1 MQLTVYDWLIIF
13 AYFAGVAAVGLIGGL
28 RMKGTQTYFMGNRR
42 FSPWVMIGQSFSVG
56 THPEMIVAVSGAVYS
71 TGASAIWYQWKNLFA
86 TPFYW
91 IMAPIFRRV
100 RRTTTAEFVEER
112 YGPWMA
118 GIYTL
123 FALSFLTINT
133 ATLLKGAGKVINQA
147 LGGTVGVNQVVVGM
161 TIVFIFYSFIGGRLA
176 TAWNMVIQGI
186 LIVTLSFM
194 LIPLGW
200 PLVGGMGGMRSVL
213 EPFRFSIV
221 TPEGIGPWVIF
232 MLTINGL
239 IGIMAQ
245 PHIMAS
251 VGSGR
256 DEISCRAGFFY
267 GNFVKRFCTVG
278 WTLVGLMTA
287 ALVAKEVFGTEVLP
301 DPEDA
306 FGFAARHLLFP
317 GLLGLL
323 IAAIL
328 AASMAA
334 CSAFMVDS
342 GALFTQSLYRRY
354 LSKQAAD
361 VHYLWVGRISGFLIA
376 MAGVLYAVFLIERVL
391 YSFLLTETMATY
403 VGISLAGGLI
413 WRRASRWGALA
424 SLLAAFTTNF
434 SLYYLRGER
443 IDHWDPDVFLASL
456 LAGCVA
462 LFLGSWLTRRED
474 TRTIDSLFSRLETPS
489 DGETEVERGDPARE
503 GKQLLL
509 LNLLHLRRGAGGAG
523 LGQAYRIDL
532 VGLLRGFL
540 LVCALVAATWLLL
553 SLGA

>member
-1 MQLTVYDWLIIF
+1 MQLTVLDWAIIL
-13 AYFAGVAAVGLIGGL
+13 AYFGGVAAVGLIGGFKV
-28 RMKGTQTYFMGNRR
+28 KGTQGYFMGNRR

-56 THPEMIVAVSGAVYS
+56 THPEMIVAVSGAVYH

-91 IMAPIFRRV
+91 IMAPLFRRV
-100 RRTTTAEFVEER
+100 RRTTTAEFMEER

-118 GIYTL
+118 GLYTL

-147 LGGTVGVNQVVVGM
+147 LGGDVGVNQVIVGM
-161 TIVFIFYSFIGGRLA
+161 TVVFIFYSFIGGRLA
-176 TAWNMVIQGI
+176 TAWNMVVQGV

-200 PLVGGMGGMRSVL
+200 SLVGGMDGMRAVL

-221 TPEGIGPWVIF
+221 TPEGIGVWVIV

-239 IGIMAQ
+239 IGIMAM
-245 PHIMAS
+245 PHVMAS
-251 VGSGR
+251 VGTGR
-256 DEISCRAGFFY
+256 DEMSCRTGFFY

-287 ALVAKEVFGTEVLP
+287 ALVAKGVFGADVLP

-342 GALFTQSLYRRY
+342 GALFTQSLYRKYR
-354 LSKQAAD
+354 SKPASD
-361 VHYLWVGRISGFLIA
+361 FHYVWVGRISGFLIA

-391 YSFLLTETMATY
+391 YSFLLTETLATY
-403 VGISLAGGLI
+403 MGISLVGGII
-413 WRRASRWGALA
+413 WRRANRWGPWPA
-424 SLLAAFTTNF
+424 SWPRLQPTSRSTI
-434 SLYYLRGER
+434 YG
-443 IDHWDPDVFLASL
+443 ASVSII
-456 LAGCVA
+456 G
-462 LFLGSWLTRRED
+462 
-474 TRTIDSLFSRLETPS
+474 TRTCSLQRCWPAASRS
-489 DGETEVERGDPARE
+489 SWS
-503 GKQLLL
+503 
-509 LNLLHLRRGAGGAG
+509 AG
-523 LGQAYRIDL
+523 
-532 VGLLRGFL
+532 
-540 LVCALVAATWLLL
+540 
-553 SLGA
+553 